1 MSSAYITTADSKE
14 EYLDAK
20 FKPTAVII
28 YTKYAVKGVIEY
40 LDISFETAKTT
51 ATIVNPDLEY
61 VKEHCNVHEIPDDE
75 IYVVYFK
82 DGVVADMPKALATEL
97 SDCNED
103 FGDEF
108 TLITPT
114 IEENKAKYQ
123 SFMDRY
129 GDKL

>member
-1 MSSAYITTADSKE
+1 MSSSFITTADSMK

-20 FKPTAVII
+20 FEPTAVII
-28 YTKYAVKGVIEY
+28 YTRYAVKDVIDY
-40 LDISFETAKTT
+40 LEISFETAKTT

-75 IYVVYFK
+75 VYVVYFK
-82 DGVVADMPKALATEL
+82 DGVVADMPDALATEL

-103 FGDEF
+103 YGDEF
-108 TLITPT
+108 TLITST
-114 IEENKAKYQ
+114 IEENMYK
-123 SFMDRY
+123 SFMDSY